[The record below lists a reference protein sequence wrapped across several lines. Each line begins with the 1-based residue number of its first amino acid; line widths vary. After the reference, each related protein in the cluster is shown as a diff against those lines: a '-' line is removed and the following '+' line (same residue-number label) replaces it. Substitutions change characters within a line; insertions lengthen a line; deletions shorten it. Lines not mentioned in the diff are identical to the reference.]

1 MTDTAARYVHRRAV
15 YDLVVDGKTINDAV
29 VPRLISLS
37 LDEKG
42 GTDADE
48 LTIVLD
54 DRDGRVDIP
63 PAGAVI
69 TLQIG
74 WLELRPG
81 ATAQLVDKGTFKV
94 DDRSHDGSPDRLTI
108 SAKSAD
114 LAHSF
119 RNRRTGTWSN
129 TTLGKILDEVA
140 ARNGLK
146 NGAEAAKAAIAVDHM
161 NQSRESDAAFLG
173 RLGRLYDATA
183 TVKAGTLLFATVGA
197 GQSASG
203 IKLPAF
209 TVSRKSGDRHRWK
222 AAERDN
228 YSGVIA
234 EWHDRAGATRHQV
247 VEGSAENAKRLG
259 RTYASEASARRA
271 AKAHRGKADRKG
283 STFSLQLAEGSP
295 ELFPGRPVT
304 ASGWKPEIND
314 TAWFVTSARHTLDS
328 AGGLAT
334 SMELETSPTPA
345 AAA

>member
-1 MTDTAARYVHRRAV
+1 MTDAAARYVHRRAV
-15 YDLVVDGKTINDAV
+15 YNLVVDGKSINDAV
-29 VPRLISLS
+29 MPRLISLS

-69 TLQIG
+69 TLKMG

-81 ATAQLVDKGTFKV
+81 ATAQLVDKGSFKV

-114 LAHSF
+114 LAHAF

-129 TTLGKILDEVA
+129 TTLGQILDEVA
-140 ARNGLK
+140 ARNGLR
-146 NGAEAAKAAIAVDHM
+146 NGAEAAKAAIAVAHM

-183 TVKAGTLLFATVGA
+183 TVKAGTLLFSAIG
-197 GQSASG
+197 GGRSASG
-203 IKLPAF
+203 LALPAV
-209 TVSRKSGDRHRWK
+209 TISRKSGDRHRWK

-228 YSGVIA
+228 YSGVIV
-234 EWHDRAGATRHQV
+234 EWHDRASATRHQL
-247 VEGSAENAKRLG
+247 VEGSADNAKRLG

-271 AKAHRGKADRKG
+271 AKAHRAKADRKG
-283 STFSLQLAEGSP
+283 ATFGLQMAAGDPALY
-295 ELFPGRPVT
+295 PGVPVT
-304 ASGWKPEIND
+304 VSGWKAVIDETP
-314 TAWFVTSARHTLDS
+314 WSVTTARHTLDS
-328 AGGLAT
+328 GGGLT
-334 SMELETSPTPA
+334 SSIELETKTA
-345 AAA
+345 AATTR